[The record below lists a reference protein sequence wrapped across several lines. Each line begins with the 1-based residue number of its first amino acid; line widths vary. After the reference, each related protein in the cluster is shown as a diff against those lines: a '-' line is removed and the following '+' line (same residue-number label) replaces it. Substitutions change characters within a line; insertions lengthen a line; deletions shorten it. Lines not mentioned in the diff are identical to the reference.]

1 MAPLGLAFTH
11 GQALG
16 KPFATGAVV
25 ARHGSWNR
33 QPLAGYDVVYVNFNQ
48 RGEPEGKP
56 VTILSGFVDDEKE
69 ARGRPAMV
77 AFDQTGALLV
87 SDDVGGIIWR
97 VSRKDA
103 AKADVTAAK

>member
-1 MAPLGLAFTH
+1 MI
-11 GQALG
+11 
-16 KPFATGAVV
+16 

-33 QPLAGYDVVYVNFNQ
+33 QPLSGYDVVYVNFNQ

-56 VTILSGFVDDEKE
+56 VTILSGFTDEE
-69 ARGRPAMV
+69 QLARGRPAMV

-97 VSRKDA
+97 VSRKGA
-103 AKADVTAAK
+103 AKAAVAADE

>member
-1 MAPLGLAFTH
+1 
-11 GQALG
+11 
-16 KPFATGAVV
+16 
-25 ARHGSWNR
+25 
-33 QPLAGYDVVYVNFNQ
+33 VVYVNFNQ

-56 VTILSGFVDDEKE
+56 VTILSGFVDDEKQ

-97 VSRKDA
+97 VSREGA
-103 AKADVTAAK
+103 AKPAAKSAK